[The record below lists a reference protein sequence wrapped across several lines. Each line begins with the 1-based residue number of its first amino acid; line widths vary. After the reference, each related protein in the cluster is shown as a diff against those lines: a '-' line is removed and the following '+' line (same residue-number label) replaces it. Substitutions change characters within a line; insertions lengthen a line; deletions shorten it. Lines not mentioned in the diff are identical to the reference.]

1 MHPTQTNESGWK
13 KDTKQKNTIHQ
24 ICQKIQSNS
33 NTVKAALTNTKEYTL
48 LKIHSTKQTSFSS
61 QRFVPCE
68 KPWKVCLHALFTHL
82 HGRQHS
88 HDVICQNHWQS
99 YFHHISQRV
108 FISLKQQNP
117 HEHDWFYCAGITAMH
132 FEITWRPPP
141 KDKCRL

>member
-1 MHPTQTNESGWK
+1 VRSK
-13 KDTKQKNTIHQ
+13 KSACIQLKQMNLVGKKTPIHQ

-61 QRFVPCE
+61 QRFVP
-68 KPWKVCLHALFTHL
+68 
-82 HGRQHS
+82 HS

-132 FEITWRPPP
+132 FEITWHPPP
-141 KDKCRL
+141 KDKCWL